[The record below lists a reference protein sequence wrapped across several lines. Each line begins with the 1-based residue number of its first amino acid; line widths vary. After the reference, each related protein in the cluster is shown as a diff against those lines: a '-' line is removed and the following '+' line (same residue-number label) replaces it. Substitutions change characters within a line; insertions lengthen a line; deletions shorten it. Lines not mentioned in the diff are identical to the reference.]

1 MKIFGIIFLVLTF
14 IALALAGD
22 EDCLPRGSKCLG
34 ENKRCCKGTTCMSY
48 ANRCVGI

>member
-1 MKIFGIIFLVLTF
+1 G
-14 IALALAGD
+14 AD

-34 ENKRCCKGTTCMSY
+34 ENKQCCEKTTCMFY